1 MFLVQRISHSIVV
14 LFGLSVLVFIISNV
28 MPGDPARIQL
38 GNFASERQVER
49 LREKMHLDKPLYV
62 RYYHWLKGALHGD
75 FGESL
80 TTERSVVKDLVAFL
94 PATLELMLFA
104 LLLQVILGQT
114 IGIISAHYSNTWID
128 NTARVAAYAGV
139 VIPPYVLAI
148 FLLLLFGFI
157 INLFPHVGRLSETVT
172 RPPVIT
178 GMITIDGLLTG
189 HFSAVGDAVKHLILP
204 GLSLAMAGLCQQ
216 ARMTRIS
223 ILNNKN
229 SSYVEMARISGF
241 PKKVILLKY
250 LLKPSLIPTV
260 SLMGLDFAAMLSN
273 AFLVEVIYD
282 WRGFSQ
288 YGMMAMLRKDLNA
301 ITLVVM
307 VIGTV
312 YIIMN
317 IIVDIA
323 LAYLDPRTRLKEKT
337 W

>member
-1 MFLVQRISHSIVV
+1 MFLVYRISHSIVV

-38 GNFASERQVER
+38 GNFASERQVQK

-62 RYYHWLKGALHGD
+62 RYYYWLKGALHGD

-94 PATLELMLFA
+94 PATFELMLFA
-104 LLLQVILGQT
+104 LLLQIIVGQT
-114 IGIISAHYSNTWID
+114 IGIISAHYSNSWID
-128 NTARVAAYAGV
+128 NTARVITYTGV
-139 VIPPYVLAI
+139 VIPPFVLAI
-148 FLLLLFGFI
+148 FLLLVFGFI
-157 INLFPHVGRLSETVT
+157 FNIFPHVGRLSATVAK
-172 RPPVIT
+172 PPVIT

-189 HFSAVGDAVKHLILP
+189 HFSAVLDAVKHLILP
-204 GLSLAMAGLCQQ
+204 ALSLAMAGLSQQ
-216 ARMTRIS
+216 ARMTRMS

-229 SSYVEMARISGF
+229 TGYIEMARISGF
-241 PKKVILLKY
+241 PTKVILLKY
-250 LLKPSLIPTV
+250 LLKPSLIATV

-273 AFLVEVIYD
+273 AFLVEVIFN

-288 YGMMAMLRKDLNA
+288 YGMDAMLRKDLNA

-307 VIGTV
+307 VIGVV
-312 YIIMN
+312 YIVMN
-317 IIVDIA
+317 IIVDIT
-323 LAYLDPRTRLKEKT
+323 LAYLDPRIRLKEKS